1 MSLMM
6 IDALRDR
13 LTHGA
18 GAPALYTGDE
28 VWSFARLAA
37 RVQPVLDLLAGLDAG
52 PPVLISGH
60 KEADAVAAMLACML
74 CGRPFVF
81 LDRSNPPDRGRRIA
95 ALSGAGDMLCAAAPP
110 EIAQVRAH
118 PLSALESRAFDGAG
132 CDPAVPDAA
141 LLYLIFTSGSTGE
154 PKGVPI
160 SRSNFAAFE
169 GWYRPMLAALPGQDL
184 PAAQSAH
191 VNHASLAFDMGMLD
205 LWPVL
210 ALGRPVILL
219 DHRNNILPFR
229 NTRLLSGLSDLRA
242 RSWFSTPSLLQM
254 MCTDPA
260 FSEAALPE
268 LRCFFVGGETVQRSL
283 VEDIL
288 RRFPKAEVRHAYG
301 PSEVTCMTHVHRLTA
316 DDLAAEGPL
325 PLGPVLAPSSL
336 RIVDEAGQELP
347 PGEVGEVELS
357 GPQVVGGY
365 LPADHPANRAFF
377 MRDGRASYRSGD
389 FGKLDARGNLILSG
403 RMDRQVKWNGNRI
416 ELDEIERAA
425 HELPGIARA
434 VCLPMR
440 EAGRVVDIVLCVL
453 PEPGTGVPCP
463 QQLARGLH
471 ALLPQTMV
479 PRDIHVLQDFPAT
492 VNGKVDAAALLARCR
507 PQPALVP

>member
-1 MSLMM
+1 MSLKM

-37 RVQPVLDLLAGLDAG
+37 RVQPELDLLAGLEAG

-60 KEADAVAAMLACML
+60 KETDAVAAMLACML
-74 CGRPFVF
+74 CGQPFVF

-110 EIAQVRAH
+110 EIARVRAH
-118 PLSALESRAFDGAG
+118 PLSALQSRAFDGAG

-160 SRSNFAAFE
+160 SRGNFAAFE
-169 GWYRPMLAALPGQDL
+169 GWYRPMLAALPGQEL
-184 PAAQSAH
+184 SAAQSAH

-210 ALGRPVILL
+210 ALGEI
-219 DHRNNILPFR
+219 
-229 NTRLLSGLSDLRA
+229 
-242 RSWFSTPSLLQM
+242 
-254 MCTDPA
+254 
-260 FSEAALPE
+260 
-268 LRCFFVGGETVQRSL
+268 
-283 VEDIL
+283 
-288 RRFPKAEVRHAYG
+288 
-301 PSEVTCMTHVHRLTA
+301 
-316 DDLAAEGPL
+316 
-325 PLGPVLAPSSL
+325 
-336 RIVDEAGQELP
+336 
-347 PGEVGEVELS
+347 GEVELS

-389 FGKLDARGNLILSG
+389 FGKLDTRGNLILSG

-425 HELPGIARA
+425 HELPRIARA

-453 PEPGTGVPCP
+453 PEPGAGAPCP

-479 PRDIHVLQDFPAT
+479 PRDIHVFQDFPVT